1 MAKLTMEYP
10 QYGIQQRSKKEHS
23 LDAYKKL
30 NGAKGYCAKWKKASL
45 KKSHT
50 VWLHLT
56 VHSVNDSMLYRI
68 D

>member
-30 NGAKGYCAKWKKASL
+30 TRAQGYYAKWKKGSL
-45 KKSHT
+45 KNHI
-50 VWLHLT
+50 LC
-56 VHSVNDSMLYRI
+56 DST
-68 D
+68 

>member
-23 LDAYKKL
+23 PDAYKKL
-30 NGAKGYCAKWKKASL
+30 NGAQGYYAKWKNGSL

-50 VWLHLT
+50 VWFHLT